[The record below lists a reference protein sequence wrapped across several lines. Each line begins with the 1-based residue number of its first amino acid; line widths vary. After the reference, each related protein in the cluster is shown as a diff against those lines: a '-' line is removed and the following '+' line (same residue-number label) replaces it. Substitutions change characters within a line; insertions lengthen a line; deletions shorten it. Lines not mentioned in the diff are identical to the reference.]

1 MSELDDFLDVV
12 RTDVRS
18 AETALHQGDPEPR
31 IAMWST
37 NEPVTLFGADYT
49 AVGVEE
55 AHEVFRRL
63 AGMFHDFQ
71 GYDVELIAAGTSGDL
86 AYTVAIERP
95 VMTFRGES
103 GEISLR
109 VTQVYRRE
117 DGRWR
122 LVHRHGDRLAGNP
135 EPRG

>member
-1 MSELDDFLDVV
+1 VSELESFLDVV

-18 AETALHQGDPEPR
+18 AEIALHQGDPEPR

-55 AHEVFRRL
+55 AHQVFRRL
-63 AGMFHDFQ
+63 AGMFQEFR

-86 AYTVAIERP
+86 AYTVSIERP
-95 VMTFRGES
+95 VMTFRGVS
-103 GEISLR
+103 GEMPLR
-109 VTQVYRRE
+109 VTQIYRPE
-117 DGRWR
+117 DGNWR
-122 LVHRHGDRLAGNP
+122 LVHRHGDRLV
-135 EPRG
+135 EPS